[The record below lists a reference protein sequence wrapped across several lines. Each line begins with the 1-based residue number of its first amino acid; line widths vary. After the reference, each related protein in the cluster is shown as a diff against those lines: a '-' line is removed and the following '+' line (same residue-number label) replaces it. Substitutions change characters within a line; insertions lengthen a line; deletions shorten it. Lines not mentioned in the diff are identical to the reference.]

1 MKKRKSSFHINDSS
15 VGFQLF
21 ASTIVVLLA
30 LICVLPF
37 LLVISG
43 SFTQNDEIIKN
54 GYSLI
59 PNKFS
64 LEAYKLIFSVPDI
77 IINSYIVTIA
87 VTLIGTLTGLFLTS
101 MTAYVLHR
109 KDFLYRNIFSFFFF
123 FTTLFSGGLIPWYLL
138 MLNLGMRNSLLALI
152 VPSLMSVF
160 NIIIMRTFFSTLPE
174 SIGESG
180 KIDGANDFTI
190 YMKLYL
196 PMAIPGLAT
205 IGLFMALA
213 YWNEWYNALLF
224 INDPKLY
231 PLQYQLYK
239 IISSVNF
246 AATVAQRT
254 GKQMQNVP
262 TEAIKL
268 AMVCV
273 TVGPIVLLFPYIQ
286 RYFIKGLTIGAVK
299 G

>member
-1 MKKRKSSFHINDSS
+1 MKKRRSSLQINDTSI
-15 VGFQLF
+15 GFRLF
-21 ASTIVVLLA
+21 GSIIVVLLA
-30 LICVLPF
+30 VICVLPF
-37 LLVISG
+37 ILVISG
-43 SFTQNDEIIKN
+43 SFTKNDAILIH

-59 PNKFS
+59 PSKFS
-64 LEAYKLIFSVPDI
+64 LEAYKLIFSVPEVI
-77 IINSYIVTIA
+77 LNSYVVTIA
-87 VTLIGTLTGLFLTS
+87 VTAVGTMFGLFLTS
-101 MTAYVLHR
+101 MTAYTLHR
-109 KDFLYRNIFSFFFF
+109 RDFLYRNIFSFFFF

-138 MLNLGMRNSLLALI
+138 MLNLGMRNNPLALI
-152 VPSLMSVF
+152 VPSLLSVF

-180 KIDGANDFTI
+180 RIDGANDFTV
-190 YMKLYL
+190 YFKLYL

-224 INDPKLY
+224 ISDPKLY

-239 IISSVNF
+239 IISSINF

-262 TEAIKL
+262 TESIKL